1 MSNVKYSVSFIII
14 LALTF
19 MLIGCVKPP
28 ESEKSAAKSAMD
40 AAMAAGADKYAVA
53 GLDDAKKKWE
63 TAEILMK
70 EKKYKEAKGAYLAAK
85 AAFDKTVG
93 SVAEGKKLAAAEA
106 QNAITSLEE
115 DWENFKAVAGTI
127 DKKIK
132 DQKVRDDW
140 EADVKAFT
148 DGVKAAKE
156 MAVND
161 PASVKS
167 KVADLKA
174 IIGKWNTAKT
184 VEKPAAAPPAEMKPA
199 SATPAAVSPAE
210 QKTKVIG
217 NKDSKRYHLPGMKYY
232 NAVEAY
238 HRVEFDSEADAV
250 KAGYHKAPR

>member
-93 SVAEGKKLAAAEA
+93 SVAEGKKIAAAEA

-127 DKKIK
+127 DKKRK
-132 DQKVRDDW
+132 DDW

-184 VEKPAAAPPAEMKPA
+184 AEMKPA